1 MIGIEQRVICDGVNF
16 RSIRDTKFKT
26 MRISAH
32 LIVPM
37 SRQTAAG
44 NIPILPS

>member
-1 MIGIEQRVICDGVNF
+1 MIGIEQRAICDGVNF

-37 SRQTAAG
+37 SRQTAAE
-44 NIPILPS
+44 NAL